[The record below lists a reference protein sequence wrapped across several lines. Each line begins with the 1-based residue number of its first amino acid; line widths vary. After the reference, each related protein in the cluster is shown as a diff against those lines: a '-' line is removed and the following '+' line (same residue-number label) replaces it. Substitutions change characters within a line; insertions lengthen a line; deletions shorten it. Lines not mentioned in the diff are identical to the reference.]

1 MLSNNNIQAII
12 LAAGKASRFNTSKTK
27 LSFPICGKEMILY
40 PIETLKTLNIDITLV
55 LGFQSEIIE
64 KILKDNNQNV
74 KIVIQEEALG
84 TGHAVL
90 CSKPEWKAENILI
103 LNGDMPLANQE
114 IINNLITKHKNSNAT
129 ITFAISNNN
138 DPATTYGRIIKKD
151 NKIEIVEFKD
161 FKGDANINS
170 WVNAGIYLIKK
181 DFLEEYIS
189 KILLNKHNEI
199 YITDLIKTASDS
211 GHKVETISANFDH
224 IRGVNTLKE
233 LWAAE
238 QIKRAEIISM
248 HMENGVR
255 FIAPQVVHIDH
266 GVKIGTD
273 SIIGA
278 GVLLRKG
285 TKIGQNCSIDAFCV
299 IDNAIIEN
307 NVSIFSHC
315 NISNSTIMD
324 NSQIGPFAHIRNKSN
339 LSEDV
344 KIGNFVEV
352 NNSNIGTKTNAKHIT
367 YLGNANIGKNVNIGA
382 GTITCNYN
390 GISKETTTIK
400 DNVFV
405 GSNCSLVAPV
415 TIEDD
420 AFIAAGSTITKN
432 VPKNSLAIA
441 RTHQINKE
449 NYALKLKDSNKFMG
463 AKPSKAIVE
472 EI

>member
-1 MLSNNNIQAII
+1 MLSKNNIQAII

-40 PIETLKTLNIDITLV
+40 PIETLKALDIDITLV
-55 LGFQSEIIE
+55 IGFQSEVIE
-64 KILKDNNQNV
+64 EILKNNHQNIKTV
-74 KIVIQEEALG
+74 KQEEALG

-90 CSKPEWKAENILI
+90 CSMPEWKSKNILI

-114 IINNLITKHKNSNAT
+114 IIKNLIEKHENNNAT
-129 ITFAISNNN
+129 ITFVISNNT
-138 DPATTYGRIIKKD
+138 DPSTTYGRIVEKD

-181 DFLEEYIS
+181 EFLEEYIS
-189 KILLNKHNEI
+189 KISLNKHNEI

-211 GHKVETISANFDH
+211 GHKVETISANFDQ

-255 FIAPQVVHIDH
+255 FVAPQVVHVDH
-266 GVKIGTD
+266 DVTIGAD
-273 SIIGA
+273 STIGA

-285 TKIGQNCSIDAFCV
+285 TKIGLKCSIDAFCV
-299 IDNAIIEN
+299 IDNAVIEN

-352 NNSNIGTKTNAKHIT
+352 NNSTIGTNSKAKHIA
-367 YLGNANIGKNVNIGA
+367 YLGNANIGENVNIGA

-390 GISKETTTIK
+390 GVSKETTTIK
-400 DNVFV
+400 NNVFV
-405 GSNCSLVAPV
+405 GSNCSLIAPV
-415 TIEDD
+415 TIEEG
-420 AFIAAGSTITKN
+420 AFVAAGSVITKN
-432 VPKNSLAIA
+432 IASNALAIA
-441 RTHQINKE
+441 RAVQINKE
-449 NYALKLKDSNKFMG
+449 NYALKLKDNNKFIG
-463 AKPSKAIVE
+463 AKQSKTIIE